1 MPSDDL
7 VCSPEAGDVRQLR
20 QLVEDLEVSLRDSEA
35 LLQSHADAVRRRGM
49 EALDL
54 GATCAELTI
63 QNGRLVQAL
72 ITLSTTEGMTRW
84 VQERRARGDDVG
96 DIDWATHMANTAL
109 ASVSLDHAEEAALLQ
124 DIAAAADV
132 WDQAITN
139 LNGIADSEATLRAM
153 VARWR
158 RERARKAGSA

>member
-7 VCSPEAGDVRQLR
+7 VRSPEAGDVRQLR
-20 QLVEDLEVSLRDSEA
+20 QLVEDLEASLRDSDA
-35 LLQSHADAVRRRGM
+35 LLQSHQNLYRG
-49 EALDL
+49 ALMVQL
-54 GATCAELTI
+54 KLYATRSSLVV

-72 ITLSTTEGMTRW
+72 IKISTTEGMTDW
-84 VQERRARGDDVG
+84 VQERRAQGDDLG